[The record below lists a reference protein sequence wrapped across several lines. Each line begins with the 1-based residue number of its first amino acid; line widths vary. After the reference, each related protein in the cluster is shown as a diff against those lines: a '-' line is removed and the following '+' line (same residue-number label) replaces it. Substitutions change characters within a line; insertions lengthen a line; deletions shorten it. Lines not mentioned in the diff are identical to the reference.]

1 LTRGW
6 VSGSLAGLAAAAVL
20 LTGYTTLRAQNAA
33 PATGRVAGVQVVKVF
48 NEYRRQ
54 VDLNEE
60 FQQIRA
66 QLDAENTTRRQR
78 IETLQAAMSAMDPQ
92 DTRFPGKR
100 EELLKL
106 QINYKNWA
114 DLMQAQM
121 AREVATWSGRVY
133 EEILAVT
140 DEIARQN
147 GVDVIVNLDTPFVPS
162 LDNPEAVR
170 EQIYARRV
178 LFAANQVDFTQAVLD
193 ALNTRYAAEGRR
205 PMMKVEQ
212 SITP

>member
-1 LTRGW
+1 MTRGW
-6 VSGSLAGLAAAAVL
+6 VTGSLAGGAVL
-20 LTGYTTLRAQNAA
+20 LTGFTTLRAQSAA
-33 PATGRVAGVQVVKVF
+33 PATGRVGCVQVVKVF

-60 FQQIRA
+60 FQQIRT

-78 IETLQAAMSAMDPQ
+78 IETLQAAMTAMDPQ
-92 DTRFPGKR
+92 DPLFPGKR

-140 DEIARQN
+140 NEVARQN
-147 GVDVIVNLDTPFVPS
+147 GIDLVVNLDTPFVPS

-178 LFAANQVDFTQAVLD
+178 LFAANPVDFTQTVLD
-193 ALNTRYAAEGRR
+193 TLNARYTAEGRR